1 MKRLLVLIFSI
12 ALLTACGI
20 AGKKNGGGNTT
31 GSEKAAVPEAKPPA
45 PVVGDLVVAH
55 WAGNTWS
62 EGKVDSIDGPR
73 AKIVWSDN
81 ASPSDV
87 DLVDIYQL
95 PKTGAP
101 ATVKSG
107 DYVIT
112 KRSTGTNW
120 EGAQVTMVSPGVV
133 TVKYVSD
140 LEEANLPP
148 EKVIAA
154 SPAAAADIKADA
166 AKTDFLKKA
175 QAHTPQ
181 VPAGYKPKVGEH
193 ILGGWT
199 STSWLGGKVK
209 SINGDKALIEWEGP
223 KPDEASLD
231 KIVPYPTAAN
241 VATPAVGD
249 YLLIKPSSGSWDYA
263 QVTAVNG
270 SEVESKDADGKKRTV
285 KPGEFVVLK

>member
-1 MKRLLVLIFSI
+1 MKRFLVLTLSI
-12 ALLTACGI
+12 VLLTACAT
-20 AGKKNGGGNTT
+20 AGKKNPETATT
-31 GSEKAAVPEAKPPA
+31 GAEKAAVPEAKPPA
-45 PVVGDLVVAH
+45 VGDLVVAH

-62 EGKVDSIDGPR
+62 EGKVDSINGPR
-73 AKIVWSDN
+73 AKILWSDN
-81 ASPSDV
+81 AAPSDV

-101 ATVKSG
+101 ATVKAG

-120 EGAQVTMVSPGVV
+120 EGAQVTMVSPGVI

-154 SPAAAADIKADA
+154 SPAAAADMKADA
-166 AKTDFLKKA
+166 ARTDFLKKA
-175 QAHTPQ
+175 QAHAPQ
-181 VPAGYKPKVGEH
+181 PPAGYKPKVGDH
-193 ILGGWT
+193 VLGPWT
-199 STSWLGGKVK
+199 SSSWFGGKVK

-223 KPDEASLD
+223 KPDEVALD
-231 KIVPYPTAAN
+231 KVVPYPTAEN
-241 VATPAVGD
+241 SGTPAVGD

-263 QVTAVNG
+263 RVSAVNG
-270 SEVESKDADGKKRTV
+270 SNIEVQDAEGKTRTA

>member
-1 MKRLLVLIFSI
+1 MKRFLALTFSMV
-12 ALLTACGI
+12 LLTACGLS
-20 AGKKNGGGNTT
+20 KKDNSNTGGPSSTS
-31 GSEKAAVPEAKPPA
+31 SEKVANVKPPA
-45 PVVGDLVVAH
+45 VGDVVVAH

-62 EGKVDSIDGPR
+62 EGKVDSIDGQR

-81 ASPSDV
+81 ASPSEV
-87 DLVDIYQL
+87 DLVDIYQM

-101 ATVKSG
+101 ATSRAG
-107 DYVIT
+107 DFVIT
-112 KRSTGTNW
+112 KRSTGVNW
-120 EGAQVTMVSPGVV
+120 EGAQVTMVSPGVI

-175 QAHTPQ
+175 QSHTPQ
-181 VPAGYKPKVGEH
+181 APAGYKPKVGDH
-193 ILGGWT
+193 IFGGWT
-199 STSWLGGKVK
+199 STSWFGGKVK
-209 SINGDKALIEWEGP
+209 SISGDKALIVWEGP
-223 KPDEASLD
+223 KPDEAALD
-231 KIVPYPTAAN
+231 KIVPYPTAENSA
-241 VATPAVGD
+241 PAVGD

-263 QVTAVNG
+263 QVSAVHG
-270 SEVESKDADGKKRTV
+270 SEIEVKDADGKTRTV

>member
-1 MKRLLVLIFSI
+1 MKRFLVLIFSI
-12 ALLTACGI
+12 ALLTACGM
-20 AGKKNGGGNTT
+20 GKKDSSNAGNSSATK
-31 GSEKAAVPEAKPPA
+31 SERAPEVKPPA
-45 PVVGDLVVAH
+45 VGDLVVAH

-81 ASPSDV
+81 TSPSDV
-87 DLVDIYQL
+87 DLVDIYQM
-95 PKTGAP
+95 PKTGAQTT
-101 ATVKSG
+101 AKTG
-107 DYVIT
+107 DYVLT

-148 EKVIAA
+148 EKVIAV

-166 AKTDFLKKA
+166 ARTDFLKKA
-175 QAHTPQ
+175 QAHQPQ

-241 VATPAVGD
+241 SATPAVGD

-263 QVTAVNG
+263 QLTAVNG
-270 SEVESKDADGKKRTV
+270 SEVEVKDADGKKRTV